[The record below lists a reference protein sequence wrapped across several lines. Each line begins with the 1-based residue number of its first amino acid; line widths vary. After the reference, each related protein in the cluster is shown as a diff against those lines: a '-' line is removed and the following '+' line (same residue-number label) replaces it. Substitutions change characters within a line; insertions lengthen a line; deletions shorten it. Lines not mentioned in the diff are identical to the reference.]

1 MSETKDNDE
10 ISITD
15 IVEALENNL
24 TDTDTNTNTN
34 PNPPEPVP
42 PPSNQNP
49 NSSPLPNQPPS
60 KLQENVKKPKK
71 RKAKEK
77 DQDQQQEPAKTDEK
91 PKKKKKVK
99 DKPQPQ
105 AQPDQQPQNDQTQ
118 THSKAPT
125 NQDNKP
131 PKRKKN
137 AEPSETKTKI
147 KTQHIPTQNTN
158 VHPSSSS
165 SDPKDIVFNYMLTQN
180 RPYSVINIFDNL
192 HGQVKKAQL
201 IKVLDAL
208 TDEKKLICKEYNT
221 KIYLANQNNFPPIN
235 ADALASV
242 DASIEMY
249 KKENAKLKEMLN
261 DKQAELKSIVA
272 TYTDSELNCAI
283 EKKRK
288 ELETLKCKV
297 DKINNNVI
305 EPVPE
310 EKMAEKEKEV
320 NNMKV
325 KYKKIKRICSDI
337 IDKFAEGMDI
347 KRNKFMEDA
356 GIEDDKDIIKKYN
369 III

>member
-10 ISITD
+10 ISISD
-15 IVEALENNL
+15 IVEALENNF
-24 TDTDTNTNTN
+24 TDTDTNTTTN
-34 PNPPEPVP
+34 PNPPESIP

-49 NSSPLPNQPPS
+49 NSSSLPNQPPS

-77 DQDQQQEPAKTDEK
+77 DQDQEPAKTDEK
-91 PKKKKKVK
+91 QKKKKKAK
-99 DKPQPQ
+99 DKPQP
-105 AQPDQQPQNDQTQ
+105 QPDQQPQNDQTQ
-118 THSKAPT
+118 THPKAPT
-125 NQDNKP
+125 NQENKP

-137 AEPSETKTKI
+137 AEPSETKTK
-147 KTQHIPTQNTN
+147 TQHIPTQNTN
-158 VHPSSSS
+158 VHPSSSSSS

-201 IKVLDAL
+201 IKVLDTL

-249 KKENAKLKEMLN
+249 KKENTKLKEMLN

-272 TYTDSELNCAI
+272 TYTDSELNCVI

-310 EKMAEKEKEV
+310 EKMVEKEKEV

>member
-34 PNPPEPVP
+34 PNPPEPIP